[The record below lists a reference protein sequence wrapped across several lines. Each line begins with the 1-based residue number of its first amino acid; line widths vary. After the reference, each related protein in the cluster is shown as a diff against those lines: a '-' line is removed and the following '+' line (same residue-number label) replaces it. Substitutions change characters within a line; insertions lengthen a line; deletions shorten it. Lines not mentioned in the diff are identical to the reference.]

1 MVQEKKYTENKA
13 EVRQKVHYTGNGSL
27 IWINNYT
34 FYIGITSLTE
44 HEFSDDE
51 RVLGLQY

>member
-44 HEFSDDE
+44 HELSDDE